1 MKRLILAVLVA
12 AAIAGCGGDRT
23 SFNSGSDARYTEQ
36 QVATLAH
43 FTTSED
49 GLSWSGGGCSIGVIM
64 TTRPAVKMYA
74 DAGDAVV
81 TNPRGD
87 VGVKFSP
94 DPGCREALTAALR
107 SVK

>member
-1 MKRLILAVLVA
+1 
-12 AAIAGCGGDRT
+12 
-23 SFNSGSDARYTEQ
+23 
-36 QVATLAH
+36 
-43 FTTSED
+43 
-49 GLSWSGGGCSIGVIM
+49 M